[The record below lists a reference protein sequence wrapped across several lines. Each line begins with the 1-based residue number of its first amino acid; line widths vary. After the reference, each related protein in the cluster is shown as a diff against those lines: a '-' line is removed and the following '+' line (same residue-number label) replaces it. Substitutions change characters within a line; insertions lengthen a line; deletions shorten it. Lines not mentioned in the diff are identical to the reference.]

1 MSLNELNLE
10 EKLELSAQDNERL
23 YKENS
28 KLRKSVEY
36 YKWRFREVRKG
47 RAITGFTLLH
57 WSTGKSVLQ
66 FIFQVILYKYLL
78 ITFFIIK

>member
-47 RAITGFTLLH
+47 RAITGFTLH

-66 FIFQVILYKYLL
+66 FIFQVILY
-78 ITFFIIK
+78 